1 MTEYEK
7 IVDKMIKKYPH
18 ARAAFQYFL
27 EQSHYDSMEEF
38 LFDYGYMIDYDLE
51 KYTENEYFY
60 KDGMNNLYYDTIKRR
75 RLQRTADGDTI
86 YRVSDEEEPIDPFE
100 PVEPEVDMDYTL
112 NGEIVSAGSGKS
124 IVLSLKYQDESIP
137 NTGWGFYY
145 FNENQNKYIKLD
157 SNKYTVL
164 ENGTYTFRAQKESI
178 LTENTQI
185 IVS

>member
-75 RLQRTADGDTI
+75 RLQKTADGDTV
-86 YRVSDEEEPIDPFE
+86 YRYIHAEDEDDSSWYSPDAGRHQEGDEFSRMFGIKEPDTDP
-100 PVEPEVDMDYTL
+100 Y
-112 NGEIVSAGSGKS
+112 AGGVVGPDG
-124 IVLSLKYQDESIP
+124 IRTI
-137 NTGWGFYY
+137 
-145 FNENQNKYIKLD
+145 
-157 SNKYTVL
+157 
-164 ENGTYTFRAQKESI
+164 
-178 LTENTQI
+178 
-185 IVS
+185 